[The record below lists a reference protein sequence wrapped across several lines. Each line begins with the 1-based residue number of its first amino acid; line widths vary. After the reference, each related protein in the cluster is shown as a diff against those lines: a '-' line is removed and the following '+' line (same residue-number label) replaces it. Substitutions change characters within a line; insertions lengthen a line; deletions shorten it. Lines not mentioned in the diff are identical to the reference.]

1 MCIRDRDSEE
11 LKSLLNEYDEMYKK
25 TIDVPMII
33 GGNEVTTQ
41 EKINIYP
48 PHDINH
54 CVGHYY
60 LGNEKHVEEAI
71 EAALQ
76 AKVKWSRMKWQ
87 DRASIFLKAADL
99 LTGPFRDKLNAATMI
114 GQSKNVHQAEIDA
127 ACELIDF
134 LKFNVKFMTE
144 IYENQ
149 PISDNGMWNRM
160 EYRPLEGFIFALTP
174 FNFTSI
180 CANLCAAPALM
191 GNVIVWKPARTQI
204 YSAKVIMDLFKEAG
218 LPDGVINMITVDG
231 SSAGDVIFKN
241 KNFAGLHFT
250 GSTNVFNKFWEM
262 IGKNID
268 NYISYPRIV
277 GETGGKDFIVAHKS
291 CEVKELNTAIIRG
304 SFEFQGQ
311 KCSASSRVYVP
322 KSKWKKLKE
331 ILINE
336 YEIKKINLGLL
347 DITFFRDDF
356 GRKNKILSP
365 NKTSIEFTIE
375 GKSVILI
382 DDVLY
387 TGRSVTAALAAIQSF
402 GRPKKVELLSLVDRR
417 FSRHLPIQPD
427 YYGIK
432 VDSINNQRVEVKWD
446 KKNKIIFVHGASRR
460 NKEYPLDYWKK
471 LADHLNNFNIDICIP
486 VHGENQ
492 INYFNEIS
500 KTNSRAFK
508 LETDNFHEIKE
519 EFDKCSFFIGVD
531 TGLTHICAGL
541 GLSGIFLFGP
551 TDPSKVGPV
560 FEHQRVI
567 KKSEMTEINPS
578 LIIEMLKEESF
589 D

>member
-1 MCIRDRDSEE
+1 MSKAIFKVPTPVNEKVKEYKKDSEE
-11 LKSLLNEYDEMYKK
+11 LKSLLHEYDEMYKK

-99 LTGPFRDKLNAATMI
+99 LAGPFRDKLNAATMI

-204 YSAKVIMDLFKEAG
+204 YSAKVIMDLFEEAG

-241 KNFAGLHFT
+241 KYFAGLHFT
-250 GSTNVFNKFWEM
+250 GSTNVFNKFWKM

-268 NYISYPRIV
+268 NYIGYPRIV

-291 CEVKELNTAIIRG
+291 CEIKELNTAIIRG

-331 ILINE
+331 ILINDL
-336 YEIKKINLGLL
+336 KKIKIGSP
-347 DITFFRDDF
+347 RDTQNF
-356 GRKNKILSP
+356 MNA
-365 NKTSIEFTIE
+365 
-375 GKSVILI
+375 VI
-382 DDVLY
+382 
-387 TGRSVTAALAAIQSF
+387 SEQSF
-402 GRPKKVELLSLVDRR
+402 KK
-417 FSRHLPIQPD
+417 IT
-427 YYGIK
+427 
-432 VDSINNQRVEVKWD
+432 
-446 KKNKIIFVHGASRR
+446 
-460 NKEYPLDYWKK
+460 EY
-471 LADHLNNFNIDICIP
+471 I
-486 VHGENQ
+486 
-492 INYFNEIS
+492 EIS
-500 KTNSRAFK
+500 KNSKDAEIIFGGEYDKSKGYFIQPTVVLTSNDDFITMKEEIFGPLVTIFLYEDNKWTEILKIVDNTSKYALTGAVFSKDRYAIEEASEILQNSAGNFYINDKPTGAVVGQQPFGGSRASGTNDK
-508 LETDNFHEIKE
+508 AGSSMNLYRWVSARTIKE
-519 EFDKCSFFIGVD
+519 TFNPPKSFEYGFM
-531 TGLTHICAGL
+531 
-541 GLSGIFLFGP
+541 
-551 TDPSKVGPV
+551 
-560 FEHQRVI
+560 
-567 KKSEMTEINPS
+567 KS
-578 LIIEMLKEESF
+578 
-589 D
+589 

>member
-1 MCIRDRDSEE
+1 MSKAIFKVPTPVNEKVKEYKKDSEE
-11 LKSLLNEYDEMYKK
+11 LKSLLHEYDEMYKK

-241 KNFAGLHFT
+241 KYFAGLHFT

-322 KSKWKKLKE
+322 KSKWKSLKE
-331 ILINE
+331 ILINDL
-336 YEIKKINLGLL
+336 KKIKIGSP
-347 DITFFRDDF
+347 RDTQNF
-356 GRKNKILSP
+356 MNA
-365 NKTSIEFTIE
+365 
-375 GKSVILI
+375 VI
-382 DDVLY
+382 
-387 TGRSVTAALAAIQSF
+387 SEQSF
-402 GRPKKVELLSLVDRR
+402 KK
-417 FSRHLPIQPD
+417 IT
-427 YYGIK
+427 
-432 VDSINNQRVEVKWD
+432 
-446 KKNKIIFVHGASRR
+446 
-460 NKEYPLDYWKK
+460 EY
-471 LADHLNNFNIDICIP
+471 I
-486 VHGENQ
+486 
-492 INYFNEIS
+492 EIS
-500 KTNSRAFK
+500 KNSKDAEIIFGGEYEKSKGYFIQPTVVLTSNADFITMKEEIFGPLVTIFLYEDNKWTEILKIVDSTSKYALTGAVFSKDRYAIEEASEILQNSAGNFYINDKPTGAVVGQQPFGGSRASGTNDK
-508 LETDNFHEIKE
+508 AGSSMNLYRWVSARTIKE
-519 EFDKCSFFIGVD
+519 TFNPPKSFEYGFM
-531 TGLTHICAGL
+531 
-541 GLSGIFLFGP
+541 
-551 TDPSKVGPV
+551 
-560 FEHQRVI
+560 
-567 KKSEMTEINPS
+567 KS
-578 LIIEMLKEESF
+578 
-589 D
+589 